1 MYRVP
6 EIVLLCLALRPL
18 PRQLLA
24 SSCEQIHLGSERNL
38 FPSAGLLEVY
48 PLSSSRSLAS

>member
-1 MYRVP
+1 MLTV
-6 EIVLLCLALRPL
+6 ADKGGGFK

-38 FPSAGLLEVY
+38 IPSAGLLEVH
-48 PLSSSRSLAS
+48 PSFSSSSLAT